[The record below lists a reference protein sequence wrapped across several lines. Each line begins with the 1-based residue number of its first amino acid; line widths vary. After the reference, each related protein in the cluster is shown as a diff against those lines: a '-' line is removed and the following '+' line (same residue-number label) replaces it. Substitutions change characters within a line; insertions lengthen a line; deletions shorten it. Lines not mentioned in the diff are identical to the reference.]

1 MRNQDKNEISQ
12 LFEEFKSGK
21 KEVLEKIYNKY
32 QKVIYG
38 IVFSILKNKD
48 DAEDIVQSVFIKLHT
63 LDKSKLPENN
73 ITCWIY
79 TLTKNETLQFLRNQK
94 NNIDLDSI
102 YDLEDTN
109 NEINKLID
117 KETYNKMI
125 SKLTSKEKEIISLK
139 IISNLSFEQISE
151 ILGEKTGTIKWRYY
165 KAIYNL
171 KLILSNLSMSI
182 VAFIIGIASFKQAKT
197 SPAIGQEQKEPEQDV
212 INNQI
217 SKPQGTIGEEND
229 EALKSELQETQ
240 NTTNQYQDNTENT
253 IIEEPDNT
261 ETENIIVEE
270 PITYQHS
277 NYVGVGFLGISF
289 IFFIATIVIILKKY
303 QLKSRK
309 KSSK

>member
-1 MRNQDKNEISQ
+1 MKEQDKNEISQ

-38 IVFSILKNKD
+38 IAFSILKNKD

-117 KETYNKMI
+117 RENYNNLI
-125 SKLTSKEKEIISLK
+125 SKLSSKEKEIISLK
-139 IISNLSFEQISE
+139 IISNLSFEQISQL
-151 ILGEKTGTIKWRYY
+151 LGEKTGTVKWRYY

-182 VAFIIGIASFKQAKT
+182 VAFIIGLASFKQAKT

-229 EALKSELQETQ
+229 DALKSELQETQ
-240 NTTNQYQDNTENT
+240 NTTNQYQDNTENI

-261 ETENIIVEE
+261 ETENIIIKET
-270 PITYQHS
+270 ISYQHL
-277 NYVGVGFLGISF
+277 NYVGVGFLGISL
-289 IFFIATIVIILKKY
+289 IFFIATIFIILKKY